1 MATVG
6 PRGVHTVPAPL
17 TRLPVPL
24 RPLTPV
30 TVPSPPHSP
39 GDPFTGPA
47 LHPRTRLLLLDPVGS
62 SYESDPFPVSPRWTQ
77 KSGDSEGTKAGG
89 EERQQRRGFSPVR
102 RTPRRPV
109 AAPGWGWGEMPAGGP
124 ETQLPQAPRGPG
136 RPASA
141 PAPGRRAEPAGRAG
155 GQSRRGLQQ
164 EAARAAEGPARA
176 ITATAP
182 LPQVV
187 SWMNKP
193 SPL

>member
-102 RTPRRPV
+102 RTPRRPA
-109 AAPGWGWGEMPAGGP
+109 AAPGWGVGGAASRGLGNPAAAG
-124 ETQLPQAPRGPG
+124 ASWS
-136 RPASA
+136 RPPSLCTCS
-141 PAPGRRAEPAGRAG
+141 RPAGRAAAAS
-155 GQSRRGLQQ
+155 SRRQLALQ
-164 EAARAAEGPARA
+164 RAPPAQS
-176 ITATAP
+176 
-182 LPQVV
+182 PQRPPCPR
-187 SWMNKP
+187 S
-193 SPL
+193 LAG